1 MNQVHAENPESL
13 SELRVSRST
22 GRRNQF
28 AESSP
33 FNYSCSS
40 APIFP
45 KVPMVTGPRKG
56 APLFTPFT
64 QASLCLDGGLIT
76 VGENHNAF
84 NQKEF
89 NMAANYNF
97 NLFEQKI
104 PNFFETFRNMQ
115 KLILYFSKF
124 FFVDLRDCLKT
135 VHNLIKHKNNL
146 LSPEIHHKS
155 LTF

>member
-1 MNQVHAENPESL
+1 
-13 SELRVSRST
+13 
-22 GRRNQF
+22 
-28 AESSP
+28 
-33 FNYSCSS
+33 
-40 APIFP
+40 
-45 KVPMVTGPRKG
+45 VTGPRKG

-84 NQKEF
+84 NKKEF
-89 NMAANYNF
+89 NMAANYIF

-135 VHNLIKHKNNL
+135 VQNLINK
-146 LSPEIHHKS
+146 I
-155 LTF
+155 